1 VDRRKIS
8 ELNRLG
14 DRRLGNEQADSGEDP
29 MPSSRPTSPVAD
41 AATRADAALPGPA
54 GEGRA
59 PARMS
64 RRGDLVTVFLS
75 AWLIGGL
82 FVDGWAHV
90 TRPQLETFFT
100 PWHAS
105 FYSGYAASALWI
117 GWSVWSR
124 RRPGA
129 DWREAVPVGYGPALV
144 GLALFAASGL
154 GDLAWHLVFG
164 IEQDIAALLSPT
176 HLGLFMGGLLVVTAP
191 LRSVWANPSH
201 GRQASLGP
209 LLPALLSTAVA
220 GSGTGFFFMY
230 LHPAFEND
238 ASIGQARFL
247 GEFFTRSQRGYVQD
261 QDVALGVAGFIIA
274 TVLLLGPV
282 LYLLRRWELPAGSVL
297 LVVGPQ
303 FVLIQALTGFVDPG
317 LVVLG
322 VAGTL
327 AVELLLR
334 WLRPSA
340 ASPARLRIFAAA
352 APVALWGVWFAGIAL
367 HDGGLGW
374 EPEVVG
380 AVLVWPG
387 LTLLGLA
394 VLMVPSPV
402 PGEPARAAG

>member
-1 VDRRKIS
+1 
-8 ELNRLG
+8 
-14 DRRLGNEQADSGEDP
+14 
-29 MPSSRPTSPVAD
+29 MPSSLPTSP
-41 AATRADAALPGPA
+41 AAGAASRTATSGPGPA
-54 GEGRA
+54 AGAGRA
-59 PARMS
+59 ASARMS
-64 RRGDLVTVFLS
+64 WRADLVTVALS

-100 PWHAS
+100 PWHAA
-105 FYSGYAASALWI
+105 FYSGFVASALWI

-129 DWREAVPVGYGPALV
+129 AWRDAVPPGYGPALA
-144 GLALFAASGL
+144 GLGLFAASGL
-154 GDLAWHLVFG
+154 GDLAWHLAFG

-176 HLGLFMGGLLVVTAP
+176 HLGLFLGGLLVVTAP
-191 LRSVWANPSH
+191 LRSVWADP
-201 GRQASLGP
+201 SLGRVSPMRP
-209 LLPALLSTAVA
+209 LLPALLSAAVA

-238 ASIGQARFL
+238 ASLAKARFL
-247 GEFFTRSQRGYVQD
+247 GLAFTQSERGFVQD
-261 QDVALGVAGFIIA
+261 QSIALGVAGFIIA
-274 TVLLLGPV
+274 TVILLGPV
-282 LYLLRRWELPAGSVL
+282 LHLLRRWDLPAGSVL
-297 LVVGPQ
+297 LVAGPQ

-317 LVVLG
+317 LAVLG
-322 VAGTL
+322 LAGTL
-327 AVELLLR
+327 AVELLLH

-340 ASPARLRIFAAA
+340 TAPARLRVFAAA

-387 LTLLGLA
+387 LTMLALA
-394 VLMVPSPV
+394 VLMLPSPV
-402 PGEPARAAG
+402 PGERAEPARGPAAG

>member
-1 VDRRKIS
+1 
-8 ELNRLG
+8 
-14 DRRLGNEQADSGEDP
+14 
-29 MPSSRPTSPVAD
+29 MPSSFPTSPVAG
-41 AATRADAALPGPA
+41 AAPRTGTSGP
-54 GEGRA
+54 GRA
-59 PARMS
+59 AGLATTARMS
-64 RRGDLVTVFLS
+64 WRADLVTVVVS

-100 PWHAS
+100 PWHAV
-105 FYSGYAASALWI
+105 FYSGFAASALWI

-124 RRPGA
+124 RRPGVA
-129 DWREAVPVGYGPALV
+129 WRAAVPVGYGPAVAGLV
-144 GLALFAASGL
+144 LFAVSGL
-154 GDLAWHLVFG
+154 GDLAWHLAFG
-164 IEQDIAALLSPT
+164 IEQDVAALLSPS

-191 LRSVWANPSH
+191 LRSVWADPSR
-201 GRQASLGP
+201 GRHTGLGP
-209 LLPALLSTAVA
+209 LLPALLSAAVA

-238 ASIGQARFL
+238 ASIAQARFL
-247 GEFFTRSQRGYVQD
+247 GRFFAQSQRGYVQD
-261 QDVALGVAGFIIA
+261 QGIALGVAGFIIA

-282 LYLLRRWELPAGSVL
+282 LYLLRRWDLPAGSVL
-297 LVVGPQ
+297 LVAGPQ

-317 LVVLG
+317 LAVLG
-322 VAGTL
+322 LAGTL

-340 ASPARLRIFAAA
+340 TSPTRLRIFSAT

-387 LTLLGLA
+387 LTLLALA
-394 VLMVPSPV
+394 VLMLPSPV
-402 PGEPARAAG
+402 PGEQAEPARDQAAG